1 MFIPLPDEA
10 TRQAILEKNLM
21 GVAYK
26 ILLKDMA
33 EIVAYVSTS
42 DPLFD
47 AFSIIQLNPYAAP
60 PRATLRAI

>member
-26 ILLKDMA
+26 ILRKDMA
-33 EIVAYVSTS
+33 EIVSYV
-42 DPLFD
+42 
-47 AFSIIQLNPYAAP
+47 YARP
-60 PRATLRAI
+60 FF